1 MKTKILNVFL
11 FIVITSLIVSGCAF
25 LRGTG
30 STTTDSGA
38 LCLDYKNSEKSS
50 LDKGLVD
57 EMTKL
62 YQTDPRFK
70 NDSVM
75 AIRFD
80 LETLKKFI
88 YHIEMEAKKQN
99 KPSKNLGIRI
109 YYARYPEK
117 STWMKPNG
125 VYQKDL
131 FGFFGN
137 SKTKEYEGKHT
148 LIMIPTENIGGVH
161 HDYNPL
167 ATNLTFQNS
176 ILRKNNGTSKEENTL
191 ENPRITALMPQNS
204 ENLKQNH
211 GELYPPYS
219 EVGMDFVHN

>member
-11 FIVITSLIVSGCAF
+11 FIGITSLFIGGCAF

-50 LDKGLVD
+50 LDKDLVD
-57 EMTKL
+57 EMTRL
-62 YQTDPRFK
+62 YQTTQGLNENHVK
-70 NDSVM
+70 

-88 YHIEMEAKKQN
+88 YHIELAAKKQN
-99 KPSKNLGIRI
+99 KSSKDLGIRI
-109 YYARYPEK
+109 YYARYPK
-117 STWMKPNG
+117 LASWSDPNLF
-125 VYQKDL
+125 QKDL
-131 FGFFGN
+131 SGFLGN
-137 SKTKEYEGKHT
+137 PITKKYVGKHT

-167 ATNLTFQNS
+167 ATNLTFQNN
-176 ILRKNNGTSKEENTL
+176 ILRKKIDISKDIKTQ

-204 ENLKQNH
+204 NNLRQNH

-219 EVGMDFVHN
+219 EDGMDFVHN